1 MNDKQCEMC
10 ISVRMLFE
18 QTLGMSCQACACI
31 ATLSHPSYAGCVKGV
46 LFALMSVSIFVAQSL
61 MFVLSGV

>member
-1 MNDKQCEMC
+1 MC
-10 ISVRMLFE
+10 MHCYIK
-18 QTLGMSCQACACI
+18 
-31 ATLSHPSYAGCVKGV
+31 SHPSYAGCVKDF